1 MIIAA
6 TKYRCSAPTIPLVAH
21 VSTAYSA
28 PTVPLTIHCKPLGVS
43 PLNIKNIADRR

>member
-6 TKYRCSAPTIPLVAH
+6 SEYRCSALTIPPVAH
-21 VSTAYSA
+21 VSTTYSA
-28 PTVPLTIHCKPLGVS
+28 PTILLTIYCKLLGVS